1 MKITVSRVLYLA
13 PVMAF
18 AAYGAWWI
26 AAHAGGG
33 RAATHPLWQSL
44 TLAEITVALLLRGR
58 KPAGALAGILA
69 AYLIFDLPW
78 LTLPPM
84 LFALLTVAAVRGPR
98 DRGGD
103 HGRGPS
109 PGGQGQLRGLH
120 PHPAGGGR
128 GRGRGRNVPETRASP
143 GRIGGPRPVALNPG
157 DARPIRPRVRSDWLL
172 REHSFRVCPHV
183 RSARVARAGKA
194 EVLFLRESAS
204 SELLTG
210 GSRITATVVRGHA
223 FSARRVSR
231 GTDDHRHSR
240 PNADPRGPSS
250 SPASRPARGPR
261 ARRM

>member
-84 LFALLTVAAVRGPR
+84 LFALLTVAAVRGHRTVTVAAAAVAAVITAGPYLHG
-98 DRGGD
+98 DRGSFAGYTLTLLAAA
-103 HGRGPS
+103 GAAVAVGTY
-109 PGGQGQLRGLH
+109 LR
-120 PHPAGGGR
+120 R
-128 GRGRGRNVPETRASP
+128 
-143 GRIGGPRPVALNPG
+143 
-157 DARPIRPRVRSDWLL
+157 ARPRAV
-172 REHSFRVCPHV
+172 
-183 RSARVARAGKA
+183 SAA
-194 EVLFLRESAS
+194 L
-204 SELLTG
+204 
-210 GSRITATVVRGHA
+210 
-223 FSARRVSR
+223 
-231 GTDDHRHSR
+231 
-240 PNADPRGPSS
+240 GPW
-250 SPASRPARGPR
+250 R
-261 ARRM
+261 

>member
-98 DRGGD
+98 TVAATAAAITAGAYLQGDRGSFAGYTLTLLAAA
-103 HGRGPS
+103 GAAVAVGTY
-109 PGGQGQLRGLH
+109 LR
-120 PHPAGGGR
+120 R
-128 GRGRGRNVPETRASP
+128 
-143 GRIGGPRPVALNPG
+143 
-157 DARPIRPRVRSDWLL
+157 ARPRAV
-172 REHSFRVCPHV
+172 
-183 RSARVARAGKA
+183 SAA
-194 EVLFLRESAS
+194 L
-204 SELLTG
+204 
-210 GSRITATVVRGHA
+210 
-223 FSARRVSR
+223 
-231 GTDDHRHSR
+231 
-240 PNADPRGPSS
+240 GPW
-250 SPASRPARGPR
+250 R
-261 ARRM
+261 

>member
-84 LFALLTVAAVRGPR
+84 LFALVTVAAVRDHRTVTVAAAAVAAVITAGPYLH
-98 DRGGD
+98 GD
-103 HGRGPS
+103 GDSFAGYTLPLLAAA
-109 PGGQGQLRGLH
+109 GAAVAVGTYLR
-120 PHPAGGGR
+120 R
-128 GRGRGRNVPETRASP
+128 
-143 GRIGGPRPVALNPG
+143 
-157 DARPIRPRVRSDWLL
+157 ARPRAV
-172 REHSFRVCPHV
+172 
-183 RSARVARAGKA
+183 SAA
-194 EVLFLRESAS
+194 L
-204 SELLTG
+204 
-210 GSRITATVVRGHA
+210 
-223 FSARRVSR
+223 
-231 GTDDHRHSR
+231 
-240 PNADPRGPSS
+240 GPW
-250 SPASRPARGPR
+250 R
-261 ARRM
+261 

>member
-18 AAYGAWWI
+18 AACGAWWI

-98 DRGGD
+98 TVTAAAAATAAAITAGAHLQGDRGSFAGYTLTLLAAA
-103 HGRGPS
+103 GAAVAVGTY
-109 PGGQGQLRGLH
+109 LR
-120 PHPAGGGR
+120 R
-128 GRGRGRNVPETRASP
+128 
-143 GRIGGPRPVALNPG
+143 
-157 DARPIRPRVRSDWLL
+157 ARPRAV
-172 REHSFRVCPHV
+172 
-183 RSARVARAGKA
+183 SAA
-194 EVLFLRESAS
+194 L
-204 SELLTG
+204 
-210 GSRITATVVRGHA
+210 
-223 FSARRVSR
+223 
-231 GTDDHRHSR
+231 
-240 PNADPRGPSS
+240 GPW
-250 SPASRPARGPR
+250 R
-261 ARRM
+261 

>member
-84 LFALLTVAAVRGPR
+84 LFALLTVAAVRGHRTVIVAAAATAAVITAGPYLH
-98 DRGGD
+98 GD
-103 HGRGPS
+103 SGSFASYTLPLLAAAGAAVTA
-109 PGGQGQLRGLH
+109 GTYLR
-120 PHPAGGGR
+120 R
-128 GRGRGRNVPETRASP
+128 
-143 GRIGGPRPVALNPG
+143 
-157 DARPIRPRVRSDWLL
+157 ARP
-172 REHSFRVCPHV
+172 
-183 RSARVARAGKA
+183 RA
-194 EVLFLRESAS
+194 V
-204 SELLTG
+204 
-210 GSRITATVVRGHA
+210 TAA
-223 FSARRVSR
+223 L
-231 GTDDHRHSR
+231 
-240 PNADPRGPSS
+240 GPW
-250 SPASRPARGPR
+250 R
-261 ARRM
+261 